1 MENRGQ
7 KSKYNCK
14 ENNRYVCIVRCV
26 WNQEK
31 AKTPFFLFVCLFVC
45 LFCHSTKL
53 KNFKNH
59 FKAEKEKEG
68 RGEKQKETPQATQTL
83 WELVRLWIY
92 KRMYENTQF
101 IRPKFHFLTKI
112 KMTQL
117 MFLFCY
123 LLSLCFCNNLKQGHP
138 QLFSVKYS

>member
-1 MENRGQ
+1 MVSKQQVCTYCKMCLKPG
-7 KSKYNCK
+7 KSQNS
-14 ENNRYVCIVRCV
+14 I
-26 WNQEK
+26 
-31 AKTPFFLFVCLFVC
+31 FFVCLFVC

-68 RGEKQKETPQATQTL
+68 RGEKQKETPQAAQTL

-92 KRMYENTQF
+92 KRMYENTQY

-117 MFLFCY
+117 MFLFFY